1 MTGRLA
7 IAMTERQTAQ
17 EEPLRRISG
26 RKFAITGASRGLG
39 AALAVAMADASAR
52 PVLLARNGKAMAG
65 VAETIQART
74 GQAVETLICD
84 LADAAS
90 CAAAGGKLVAEHPD
104 LDGLIH
110 NGAMWLPGS
119 MADVSD
125 ADIQNCIA
133 SAAIGSLILTR
144 HVLPILRARDD
155 ADIHTV
161 VSTSGLPN
169 LPLLGT
175 SVAFRAAKAA
185 QDGFVQGLTDELKQ
199 TRVRVTAVYPGD
211 FEDVS
216 PLEPAWNEPR
226 GPDGSLTN
234 REVVDAILFTLNLP
248 SSVAV
253 KTLVI
258 EQHGTERPGSADCS
272 G

>member
-1 MTGRLA
+1 M
-7 IAMTERQTAQ
+7 
-17 EEPLRRISG
+17 RISG

-39 AALAVAMADASAR
+39 AALAVVMADAGAK
-52 PVLLARNGKAMAG
+52 PVLLARKSAVLANTADA
-65 VAETIQART
+65 IRSRT
-74 GQAVETLICD
+74 GHAAGMLTCD

-90 CAAAGGKLVAEHPD
+90 CTAAGKQLAKDHPD

-119 MADVSD
+119 MADISD
-125 ADIQNCIA
+125 ADIQNCVG

-169 LPLLGT
+169 LPLQGT

-185 QDGFVQGLTDELKQ
+185 QDGLVQGLTDELKQ
-199 TRVRVTAVYPGD
+199 TRIRVTAIYPGD

-216 PLEPAWNEPR
+216 PLEPAWSEPQ

-234 REVVDAILFTLNLP
+234 REVVEAILFTLNLP

-253 KTLVI
+253 KSLVI
-258 EQHGTERPGSADCS
+258 EHRRTGRQVR
-272 G
+272 